1 MEIHSDSIA
10 LATDLGNPVISDLPS
25 EFVHG
30 LLEFWFGDLHNL
42 DEIPEEK
49 YAMWEQPCYTPD
61 CFAHCAQ
68 TQLVLQLR
76 QNRRSSRS

>member
-10 LATDLGNPVISDLPS
+10 IAADLADPVISDLPS

-49 YAMWEQPCYTPD
+49 YAM
-61 CFAHCAQ
+61 
-68 TQLVLQLR
+68 
-76 QNRRSSRS
+76 